1 MPNVE
6 KIVNGIEEYAKD
18 NFDENILN
26 HFSNAPVGVPSVTD
40 LVNEDIEEFIKDAN
54 LEALFDVEDKDVQKK
69 LLRKIMYFTYLQG
82 LGNDER
88 SFAIK
93 GFMKMIANKM

>member
-1 MPNVE
+1 M
-6 KIVNGIEEYAKD
+6 
-18 NFDENILN
+18 
-26 HFSNAPVGVPSVTD
+26 
-40 LVNEDIEEFIKDAN
+40 
-54 LEALFDVEDKDVQKK
+54 LEHLKDKDVQKK